1 MIIDISESRLVLK
14 NVCEYFSI
22 AIIIILFLMKYDT
35 YMIITALFFILQN
48 RQNIA
53 VNMAFPVEHFRG

>member
-1 MIIDISESRLVLK
+1 MIDISESRLVLK

-22 AIIIILFLMKYDT
+22 AVIIILFLMKYDT
-35 YMIITALFFILQN
+35 YMIISALLVKLQN

-53 VNMAFPVEHFRG
+53 VNMAFPREMFRG